1 MTYTE
6 DALVEQPAI
15 QLFSDLDWETA
26 ICWDEV
32 FGSLDNESLTNNP
45 MFFGRETRNDVV
57 LFARLQTALL
67 KLIND
72 KRFIPLIKKKIVDA
86 KAMKKVE

>member
-15 QLFSDLDWETA
+15 QLFSDLDW
-26 ICWDEV
+26 
-32 FGSLDNESLTNNP
+32 
-45 MFFGRETRNDVV
+45 ETRNDVV